1 MKRGVLMKNNTFK
14 KTERT
19 LYNYRNI
26 DLKIENID
34 LHIERLLNDVS
45 IAGVSYEQKFPTNGF
60 NSSVENEVIK
70 REEHL
75 TEKLDSLKKKKLKT
89 IAHKQKITNALDML
103 KDEQYRLV
111 ELRYFDTK
119 KKRKTWVEIG
129 MILSIDS
136 VVCCKMKNKIVN
148 RLKEEIFGQY

>member
-1 MKRGVLMKNNTFK
+1 MIENLFK
-14 KTERT
+14 KTEKT
-19 LYNYRNI
+19 LYDYKNI
-26 DLKIENID
+26 DLRIQNID
-34 LHIERLLNDVS
+34 LEIEILINDVS
-45 IAGVSYEQKFPTNGF
+45 YAGVSFEQRSSPTNAF
-60 NSSVENEVIK
+60 SSSVENEVIK